1 MGRKYNNPIAT
12 ILLIS
17 DASTSDADSVD
28 FVVSRAE
35 AAKYVLPPGHLIRI
49 STNNL

>member
-1 MGRKYNNPIAT
+1 MQRKHNNPIAS
-12 ILLIS
+12 IMLIS

-35 AAKYVLPPGHLIRI
+35 AAK
-49 STNNL
+49 